1 MPNAVF
7 FEIEREDRQ
16 GAVAQQQSSS
26 TRSTDRRYSL
36 KVLETRRDRK
46 IVYFHLPLKRMLP
59 NISGR
64 AACAVQPISASHAP
78 ALPCG
83 SQPCAARQAVSPGLT
98 FASIVLSSP
107 YLGSQSANHR
117 RDQRKFNRLP

>member
-46 IVYFHLPLKRMLP
+46 LFISTAGETDAAEYFRSSCLC
-59 NISGR
+59 R
-64 AACAVQPISASHAP
+64 ATNFGEPCTGAPVRQPT
-78 ALPCG
+78 
-83 SQPCAARQAVSPGLT
+83 V
-98 FASIVLSSP
+98 
-107 YLGSQSANHR
+107 R
-117 RDQRKFNRLP
+117 RPPSRFP